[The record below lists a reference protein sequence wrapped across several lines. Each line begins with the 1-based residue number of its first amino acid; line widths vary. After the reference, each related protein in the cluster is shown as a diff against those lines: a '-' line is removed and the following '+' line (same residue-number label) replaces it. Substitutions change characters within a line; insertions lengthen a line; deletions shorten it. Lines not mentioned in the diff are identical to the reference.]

1 MKSNY
6 NQLGQY
12 IEMVSRTNSDL
23 KYGIED
29 VSGIEKV
36 SRKNNNRFYQ
46 VIFYKLLSDFQLC
59 TIIR

>member
-29 VSGIEKV
+29 VRGCSNTKQMMQTRD
-36 SRKNNNRFYQ
+36 RKSTRLN
-46 VIFYKLLSDFQLC
+46 SSH
-59 TIIR
+59 T